1 MVKRKSTHETKNM
14 IQTAVWLPRD
24 MHERL
29 KNEGARREGLGEEIR
44 RRIQMSFDAEDA
56 DRDEITRELLDEIGQ
71 VAIASSVEGG
81 RWYTNLF
88 TFNVFKAAADALISR
103 LEPKNAPGMTARLHK
118 LYGPDAKAEIVGR
131 ILAGVFLS
139 RHPDDYEPS
148 REDWSTEHL
157 DSMEGNEQ

>member
-1 MVKRKSTHETKNM
+1 MSKRKSTHETKNM

-44 RRIQMSFDAEDA
+44 RRIQMSFDAQDA
-56 DRDEITRELLDEIGQ
+56 GPDGITRELLDEIGQ
-71 VAIASSVEGG
+71 VAIASSTEGQ
-81 RWYTNLF
+81 WYTNLF

-103 LEPKNAPGMTARLHK
+103 LEPKNAPGITPRLQK

-157 DSMEGNEQ
+157 DSLEGNER

>member
-1 MVKRKSTHETKNM
+1 MSKRKSTHETKNM

-29 KNEGARREGLGEEIR
+29 KNEGASREGLGEEIR

-56 DRDEITRELLDEIGQ
+56 ARDEITRELLDEIRQ
-71 VAIASSVEGG
+71 VAIASSTEG
-81 RWYTNLF
+81 RWYTNCF

-103 LEPKNAPGMTARLHK
+103 LEPKNAPGMTARLQK
-118 LYGPDAKAEIVGR
+118 LYGTDAKAETVGR

-139 RHPDDYEPS
+139 RHPDDYEPT
-148 REDWSTEHL
+148 RLDWSTEGS
-157 DSMEGNEQ
+157 DSTEGNEQ